1 MSERAAKETDVCHS
15 DSEPPGPCY
24 TKDPNVVACVGKA
37 YVFVGLKCKA
47 VLHLHTSAA
56 ADETVDS
63 TTAVKN
69 DAESLT

>member
-1 MSERAAKETDVCHS
+1 ML
-15 DSEPPGPCY
+15 
-24 TKDPNVVACVGKA
+24 
-37 YVFVGLKCKA
+37 VGLNCKA
-47 VLHLHTSAA
+47 VLHLHSSAA